1 MLRFE
6 DSHRESVI
14 DYLQSGLKIV
24 NTPTRLLNNS
34 NEFLPIASLEIN
46 KTDIL
51 TPRKEFSILK
61 EKLQQLL

>member
-1 MLRFE
+1 M
-6 DSHRESVI
+6 
-14 DYLQSGLKIV
+14 DYLQSGLKVV

-34 NEFLPIASLEIN
+34 NEFLPIASVEIN

-61 EKLQQLL
+61 EKL